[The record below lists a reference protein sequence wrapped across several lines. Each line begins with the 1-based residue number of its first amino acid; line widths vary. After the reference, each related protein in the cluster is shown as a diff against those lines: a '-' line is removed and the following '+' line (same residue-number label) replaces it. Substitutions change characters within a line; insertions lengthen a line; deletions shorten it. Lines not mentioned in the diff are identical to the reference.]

1 MGAAVS
7 VEDARTAPT
16 SAEVVEA
23 EAKALEAG
31 RSHID
36 LVMRA
41 KALRLAH
48 TFRSEPERI
57 GLRVVNSDISRFMK
71 ADKEQAMAKYDEYA
85 DEVRRRLCPGYRLPD
100 EDAGWQ
106 VVDAEAADVYL
117 QKLDGGAGG
126 GADARAPAAAY
137 TVTSVFGTR
146 YDSLLADGEQLVF
159 RNMEDFL
166 VRFPSGA
173 SLDMMIENA
182 AEGGEDDDDEEEAEL
197 EGRLDDDEDEEGEV
211 GKLDDAKSQEAALR
225 KDALRLVSD
234 RVWREDSRRA
244 EARARDEKEKEEE

>member
-1 MGAAVS
+1 MH
-7 VEDARTAPT
+7 VE
-16 SAEVVEA
+16 
-23 EAKALEAG
+23 
-31 RSHID
+31 

-48 TFRSEPERI
+48 TIRSEPERI
-57 GLRVVNSDISRFMK
+57 FLRAVNSDISRFMK
-71 ADKEQAMAKYDEYA
+71 ADQEQAMDKYDWY
-85 DEVRRRLCPGYRLPD
+85 DRQVRRRLCPGYRLPD

-106 VVDAEAADVYL
+106 VVDAEADADVYL
-117 QKLDGGAGG
+117 QKLEGGAGE
-126 GADARAPAAAY
+126 GAETVAPAAAY

-173 SLDMMIENA
+173 PLDMMIENA
-182 AEGGEDDDDEEEAEL
+182 AEEEEEEDDEEEAEGG
-197 EGRLDDDEDEEGEV
+197 GRHDDEDDDDEGE
-211 GKLDDAKSQEAALR
+211 LNDAAWQDAALR

-244 EARARDEKEKEEE
+244 VARAEGEGEKEEEEEEE